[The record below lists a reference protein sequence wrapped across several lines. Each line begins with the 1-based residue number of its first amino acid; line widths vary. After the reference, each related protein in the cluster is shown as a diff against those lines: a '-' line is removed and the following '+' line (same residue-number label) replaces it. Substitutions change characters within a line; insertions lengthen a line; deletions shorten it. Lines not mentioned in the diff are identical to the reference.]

1 VGGPPVR
8 NLLRTGE
15 SAVVLA
21 MMFAGALALWI
32 GVPLAWLYIGSMVQD
47 ATDSVGA
54 ALGLMLVGSVATIL
68 LLVPLLARLNHV
80 YEHAREARGLDNF
93 GQAPLEAVLVI
104 SATLAV
110 VLLVVYLLFSGN
122 PSLPIPDGTG

>member
-1 VGGPPVR
+1 MR
-8 NLLRTGE
+8 SFLRTGE
-15 SAVVLA
+15 SAAALA

-32 GVPLAWLYIGSMVQD
+32 GVPLLWLYIGSMVQD

-68 LLVPLLARLNHV
+68 LLVPVLGRLNTA
-80 YEHAREARGLDNF
+80 YEHAREARGLDNY
-93 GQAPLEAVLVI
+93 GQAPLEAALVV

-110 VLLVVYLLFSGN
+110 VLLVLYVLLSDN
-122 PSLPIPDGTG
+122 PALPVWGGSP